1 MSGKTAMTGILL
13 GAGALFLLLGH
24 NRAESQTTGAGAT
37 TRIGIV
43 SIRNVFNGSRRHAQY
58 RAQAMKRQSQARTQV
73 DDLTKEIEA
82 EEAEL
87 KTLRQGTADYMKQ
100 LQVALDKRAK
110 LDGLQEYLKQ
120 QRALEDKKWMEDL
133 YQEVLKI
140 VRDMAKEK
148 GLDLVLERTEPEF
161 PISSDELMLT
171 LSTHKVL
178 YDGGCLDL
186 TAEVVTRLDAA
197 ETGKSPGGQ

>member
-1 MSGKTAMTGILL
+1 MKGKTAMTGILV

-24 NRAESQTTGAGAT
+24 GRAESQTTGT
-37 TRIGIV
+37 TAKIGIV
-43 SIRNVFNGSRRHAQY
+43 SIRSVFNGSKRHERY
-58 RAQAMKRQSQARTQV
+58 RAQALKRQSQARTQV

-87 KTLRQGTADYMKQ
+87 KTFKQGTADYLKQ
-100 LQVALDKRAK
+100 LQVMLDKRAK
-110 LDGLQEYLKQ
+110 LDSLQEYLKQ
-120 QRALEDKKWMEDL
+120 QRVLEDKKWMEDL
-133 YQEVLKI
+133 YQEVLQI
-140 VRDMAKEK
+140 VQEVAKEK

-178 YDGGCLDL
+178 YDGGCVDL
-186 TAEVVTRLDAA
+186 TAEVATRLDAVKPPS
-197 ETGKSPGGQ
+197 GS